1 MLSQRRRHSRWR
13 MSLIFVAFLG
23 LTCNSELAPANVPES
38 SSSAPTAKRKPQDI
52 GSLSDFA
59 WQAWLLVDAQNS
71 FQHGMDS
78 ATLLRRITPKSVF
91 IAPALPACAEGYRA
105 DTMGRCVKSV
115 NIDENA
121 HISFLL
127 QRLNAMYGGP
137 QASGNKNDQRKSSG
151 PLQLNIPLIPSNPK
165 PSTKVEETLSM
176 NDPIVVP
183 SRNETHPDDEE
194 KTRPHE
200 VSIASK
206 YEIKNE
212 TMLDEKATTFLAGNS
227 KIDDV
232 GIQKADVVVPVA
244 DFVEEANDTSF
255 SEVVDY
261 KIPIDLRTSLNI
273 SSVTRLNASEV
284 SRNVSMMEK
293 PKNFTELSPTL
304 ILLIPSTKLPSVAD
318 DLPITQN
325 ETQPRETK
333 DSHVTVQMFNVTSNE
348 TAKEVIVDTVPEST
362 LPSANKSTE
371 VPSIAT
377 DEQRDN
383 ETHADDE
390 TTSES
395 SKLNES
401 HETEFVYD
409 DDEEEDAEY
418 SYSTDLPEEEDSVE
432 LENEEI
438 LRHGEAGMTIPTQNV
453 ERLHRDQPQQN
464 QTADQ
469 KKTLEVR
476 DLIMIRFN
484 DSSMEDKDEA
494 GSNVSSEVS
503 INGDLILE
511 TTLLDVNTEKV
522 QTSTKSPIVI
532 PKIIKNSDESSK
544 EPSGKNPNTE
554 PEVIFSQEAHGT
566 TFTSLHGRK
575 RTEQLTRFQDKKN
588 EELIAA
594 SSSSEL
600 LSYDFPEDHPIGDP
614 EIRMMDKE
622 QSTVKESALQE
633 NSKDFQLNIPANFK
647 QTTTNLHGSSE
658 DFVRFP
664 DYVKQPQQDG
674 YVRFPSSEANS
685 IHSLGY
691 KQHSHHS
698 IDDVGPHD
706 STSTKSSVPVR
717 QKPVYYLP
725 SWKQDRLQ
733 ADHVPTSERQK
744 QRPDLLDFW
753 SKMPL
758 VRDPDIYPIDQVSDD
773 DKAADDTRVLPRDR
787 FLRASRL
794 RKMSPSTAE
803 ISLENVNRALAQ
815 KRRTSIGV

>member
-23 LTCNSELAPANVPES
+23 LTCNGELAPANVPES

-52 GSLSDFA
+52 GSLSDFS
-59 WQAWLLVDAQNS
+59 WQAWLLVDAQNN

-127 QRLNAMYGGP
+127 QRLNAMYGSP
-137 QASGNKNDQRKSSG
+137 QTSGNKNDQRKSSG

-165 PSTKVEETLSM
+165 PSSTKIELEETFSM
-176 NDPIVVP
+176 KNPVVVP
-183 SRNETHPDDEE
+183 SRNKTQPDDED
-194 KTRPHE
+194 KARPHE
-200 VSIASK
+200 VAIASK
-206 YEIKNE
+206 YEMKND
-212 TMLDEKATTFLAGNS
+212 TMLELEETTVLAENS
-227 KIDDV
+227 SIDDV
-232 GIQKADVVVPVA
+232 SKIHQKADAVVPIA
-244 DFVEEANDTSF
+244 DFIEEANNTSF

-261 KIPIDLRTSLNI
+261 KIPIDLKTSLNI

-284 SRNVSMMEK
+284 TRNVPMAEK
-293 PKNFTELSPTL
+293 PINFTELSPTL
-304 ILLIPSTKLPSVAD
+304 ILLIPSTKLPSIAD
-318 DLPITQN
+318 DLPIMQN

-333 DSHVTVQMFNVTSNE
+333 DSHVTVQMSNVTSNE
-348 TAKEVIVDTVPEST
+348 TAKEVIIVNVPEST
-362 LPSANKSTE
+362 LPSANKSAE
-371 VPSIAT
+371 VPLIAM

-383 ETHADDE
+383 ETA
-390 TTSES
+390 SES

-409 DDEEEDAEY
+409 EEEEDSEY
-418 SYSTDLPEEEDSVE
+418 SYSTDVPDEEDSVE

-438 LRHGEAGMTIPTQNV
+438 LRHGEAGMTIPTRNI
-453 ERLHRDQPQQN
+453 ERLHRDQQQQN
-464 QTADQ
+464 QTTDQ

-476 DLIMIRFN
+476 DQIMIRFN
-484 DSSMEDKDEA
+484 DSMPTEDKDEA

-522 QTSTKSPIVI
+522 QLSTKSPDVI
-532 PKIIKNSDESSK
+532 RKIIKSSDDDSK
-544 EPSGKNPNTE
+544 EPSDKSPNTE
-554 PEVIFSQEAHGT
+554 PEVVFSQEAHGT

-575 RTEQLTRFQDKKN
+575 RTEQLTKLDDKKN

-594 SSSSEL
+594 PSSSESFL
-600 LSYDFPEDHPIGDP
+600 YNFPEEDPIT

-622 QSTVKESALQE
+622 QSIIKESALQE
-633 NSKDFQLNIPANFK
+633 NSKDFQLNVPANFK
-647 QTTTNLHGSSE
+647 QTTMNLGSAE
-658 DFVRFP
+658 DYVRFP
-664 DYVKQPQQDG
+664 DYVKQPQQDS
-674 YVRFPSSEANS
+674 YVRFPSNEANS

-691 KQHSHHS
+691 KQHSHHP
-698 IDDVGPHD
+698 IDDIGPHD

-725 SWKQDRLQ
+725 SWKPERLQ
-733 ADHVPTSERQK
+733 TDHVPTSERQK
-744 QRPDLLDFW
+744 QRPDLLHFW

-758 VRDPDIYPIDQVSDD
+758 VRDPDIYPVDQVPNDE
-773 DKAADDTRVLPRDR
+773 AADDTQKLPRDR
-787 FLRASRL
+787 FLRASRS
-794 RKMSPSTAE
+794 RKMSPSTPE
-803 ISLENVNRALAQ
+803 ILSLENVNRVPAQ
-815 KRRTSIGV
+815 KRRTSIGG